1 MSIYTDDVDG
11 EERPVFTRGY
21 HASGHASE
29 DEIVWI
35 IDTIDPDVIIPVHT
49 ENREWF
55 KERYGD
61 RAKLLEKGEV
71 ILICQKNLC

>member
-1 MSIYTDDVDG
+1 MSIYADDVDG
-11 EERPVFTRGY
+11 EERSVFTRGY